1 MSFTYSSS
9 FNSTIVAFSIRVSI
23 LFILFLPLT
32 VFSQNESAF
41 DAPKVFLDCQT
52 QCYEQHIRS
61 ELSYLNFMLDRQ
73 NAEVYLLLTS
83 LRTGSGGREWSLLVK
98 GQQRFEGM
106 FDTLVFYSLPD
117 ASDGSI
123 QNLQVEKIQV
133 ALLPFILKTSLANS
147 IRIDFQ
153 EDQLVDTK
161 TIQKMEDP
169 WDFWIFSLGG
179 NLNYEGQESFSGLNT
194 EARTS
199 INRVTD
205 QSKFSI
211 SFNYNYNRRRFSL
224 EDEEDYISTTNR
236 WNVWGMHVYSIS
248 NHWSVGS
255 FGGISGNSVS
265 NIDASFS
272 IRPAVEYNVFP
283 YSQATKRQFTFLYN
297 VGPFYTD
304 YIDTTIF
311 NKTEEWLFRQSIDL
325 TYRQIEEWGRLELNT
340 EFENYLHDWSLL
352 GLSFRPEIELNL
364 FRGFSINLEGRISMV
379 RNQLNI
385 PRRKTSDEEVL
396 LQLRQL
402 RSNYLVSTKIG
413 INYRFGSRMNNVV
426 NTRFF

>member
-1 MSFTYSSS
+1 
-9 FNSTIVAFSIRVSI
+9 
-23 LFILFLPLT
+23 
-32 VFSQNESAF
+32 
-41 DAPKVFLDCQT
+41 
-52 QCYEQHIRS
+52 
-61 ELSYLNFMLDRQ
+61 
-73 NAEVYLLLTS
+73 
-83 LRTGSGGREWSLLVK
+83 
-98 GQQRFEGM
+98 
-106 FDTLVFYSLPD
+106 
-117 ASDGSI
+117 
-123 QNLQVEKIQV
+123 
-133 ALLPFILKTSLANS
+133 
-147 IRIDFQ
+147 
-153 EDQLVDTK
+153 
-161 TIQKMEDP
+161 MEDP